1 MPMRQLLPFLL
12 LAVFVTTLRCNT
24 LAATRSISVSE
35 LNYRDAVDTDV
46 EFLEL
51 VNPGTTSVVLTGAQ
65 FTSGIV
71 YAFTSATI
79 LGPGERIVL
88 VRDPAKF
95 TQRYGTTGIRL
106 AAGAYT
112 GRLSDAGE
120 TVTLATGSGVELFS
134 FTYSPGGRWPSR
146 PDGLGSTLECIDPDG
161 DLDDPDNWR
170 ASSEWQGSPG
180 RPGAGPQRV
189 VVINEILAHTD
200 PPFEDAIELYNLTEK
215 PVDIGGWYLSNTRAN
230 PRKFRIPNGTVIP
243 AKGYRVFYEWAGTR
257 NPTGFNPTG
266 TGNTPDFTFN
276 SANGDEGVLM
286 SADGSGNLRFWMDTV
301 SFEASANGIPF
312 GRHPNGIGGFT
323 TLQQQTLGTELGM
336 GFPVEYL
343 DHFRTGAG
351 APNAGPLL
359 GPVVFQRIQYHPP
372 LGGDEFVELRNITGL
387 TLPLFD
393 PLYPTNTWRL
403 RDGITFDLPTG
414 LLLEPNAR
422 LIVAPIDP
430 ALFRTRYSIPP
441 STLIVGPYTN
451 ALNNAGER
459 LALYRPDPPQ
469 LPPHPDA
476 GFVPYILVEEVD
488 YSPDAPWPTE
498 PDGNGPALRRRLP
511 VGFAEDPASWES
523 DLSPPPTAPTIEIV
537 TLQTGA
543 RIRFTTIPGQTY
555 RLERQT
561 AFGAAWTDVGLIP
574 TTAGAIAEVDVGAVP
589 GFFRVRVP

>member
-1 MPMRQLLPFLL
+1 MPMRQLLRFTLL
-12 LAVFVTTLRCNT
+12 SLLVTALQSAS
-24 LAATRSISVSE
+24 LAATRPVSVGE
-35 LNYRDAVDTDV
+35 LNYRDAEDTDL

-51 VNPGTTSVVLTGAQ
+51 VNPGTTSVALTGAQ

-71 YAFTSATI
+71 YTFTTATT
-79 LGPGERIVL
+79 LAPGERIVL

-95 TQRYGTTGIRL
+95 TQRYGSAGIRL
-106 AAGAYT
+106 APGAYT
-112 GRLSDAGE
+112 GRLSDEGE
-120 TVTLATGSGVELFS
+120 TVTLASGAGVEMLS
-134 FTYSPGGRWPSR
+134 FTYSPSGRWPSR
-146 PDGLGSTLECIDPDG
+146 PNGLGSTLECIDPNG

-200 PPFEDAIELYNLTEK
+200 PPFEDAIELLNLTDK
-215 PVDIGGWYLSNTRAN
+215 PVDISGWYLSNTRGN
-230 PRKFRIPNGTVIP
+230 PRKFRIPAGTVLP
-243 AKGYRVFYEWAGTR
+243 AKGYRVFYEWAGTGNR
-257 NPTGFNPTG
+257 TGFNPSG
-266 TGNTPDFTFN
+266 TGDSPDFTFS

-312 GRHPNGIGGFT
+312 GRHPNGTGSFT
-323 TLQQQTLGTELGM
+323 TLQQQSLGTEVSM

-343 DHFRTGAG
+343 GLFRTGAG

-359 GPVVFQRIQYHPP
+359 GPVVFHRIQYHPP
-372 LGGDEFVELRNITGL
+372 LGGDEFVELRNITSL

-403 RDGITFDLPTG
+403 RDGINFNLPTG

-422 LIVAPIDP
+422 LIIAPIDP
-430 ALFRTRYSIPP
+430 GAFRTKYSIPA
-441 STLIVGPYTN
+441 STPIIGPYTN

-488 YSPDAPWPTE
+488 YSPNAPWPTG
-498 PDGNGPALRRRLP
+498 PDGTGPALRRRIP
-511 VGFAEDPASWES
+511 VGFANDPASWEADVS
-523 DLSPPPTAPTIEIV
+523 APPTAPAIQIV
-537 TLQTGA
+537 NTPTLP
-543 RIRFTTIPGQTY
+543 RIRFTTMPGQTY
-555 RLERQT
+555 RLERQ
-561 AFGAAWTDVGLIP
+561 AALGASWTDAGPIP
-574 TTAGAIAEVDVGAVP
+574 NTGPIADVEIGAVP

>member
-12 LAVFVTTLRCNT
+12 LAVLVPALQCNT
-24 LAATRSISVSE
+24 LAASRSVSVGE
-35 LNYRDAVDTDV
+35 LNYRDAEDTDV

-51 VNPGTTSVVLTGAQ
+51 VNPGTTSVALTGAQ

-71 YAFTSATI
+71 YTFATATT
-79 LGPGERIVL
+79 LAPGERIVL
-88 VRDPAKF
+88 ARDPAKF
-95 TQRYGTTGIRL
+95 TQRYGTAGIRL
-106 AAGAYT
+106 APRAYT

-120 TVTLATGSGVELFS
+120 TVTLSTGAGVELVS
-134 FTYSPGGRWPSR
+134 FTYSPSGRWPSR
-146 PDGLGSTLECIDPDG
+146 PNGLGSTLECIDPNG

-200 PPFEDAIELYNLTEK
+200 PPFEDAIELYNLTDK
-215 PVDIGGWYLSNTRAN
+215 PVDLSGWYLSNKRSN
-230 PRKFRIPNGTVIP
+230 PRKYRIPNGTVIP

-266 TGNTPDFTFN
+266 TGDAPDFTFS

-286 SADGSGNLRFWMDTV
+286 SADTSGNLKFWMDTV

-312 GRHPNGIGGFT
+312 GRHPNGTGRFT
-323 TLQQQTLGTELGM
+323 TLQQQTFGTELSM

-343 DHFRTGAG
+343 GLFRTGNG
-351 APNAGPLL
+351 APNAGPLI

-372 LGGDEFVELRNITGL
+372 LGGDEFVELRNITSL

-430 ALFRTRYSIPP
+430 VLFRTRYSIPASSP
-441 STLIVGPYTN
+441 IVGPYTN

-459 LALYRPDPPQ
+459 IALYRPDPPQ

-488 YSPDAPWPTE
+488 YSPKAPWPAE
-498 PDGNGPALRRRLP
+498 PDGTGPALRRRLP
-511 VGFAEDPASWES
+511 VGFAEDPASWEADVS
-523 DLSPPPTAPTIEIV
+523 APPTAPTIQMDS
-537 TLQTGA
+537 TPNGA
-543 RIRFTTIPGQTY
+543 RIRFATTPGQVY
-555 RLERQT
+555 RLERQPT
-561 AFGAAWTDVGLIP
+561 LGSAWTDAGLIP
-574 TTAGAIAEVDVGAVP
+574 NTGSTAEWDVGTVP

>member
-12 LAVFVTTLRCNT
+12 LAVLVPALRFTT
-24 LAATRSISVSE
+24 LAATRSVSVGE
-35 LNYRDAVDTDV
+35 LNYRDAEDTDV

-51 VNPGTTSVVLTGAQ
+51 VNPGTTSVALTGAQ

-71 YAFTSATI
+71 YTFATATT
-79 LGPGERIVL
+79 LAPGERIVL
-88 VRDPAKF
+88 ARDPAKF
-95 TQRYGTTGIRL
+95 TQRYGSAGIRL
-106 AAGAYT
+106 APGAYT

-120 TVTLATGSGVELFS
+120 TVTLSTGAGVELLS
-134 FTYSPGGRWPSR
+134 FTYSPSGRWPSR
-146 PDGLGSTLECIDPDG
+146 PNGLGSTLECVDPDG
-161 DLDDPDNWR
+161 DLDDPANWR

-200 PPFEDAIELYNLTEK
+200 PPFEDAIELYNLTDK
-215 PVDIGGWYLSNTRAN
+215 PVDLSGWYLSNKRSN

-266 TGNTPDFTFN
+266 TGDAPDFTFS

-286 SADGSGNLRFWMDTV
+286 SADSSGNLKFWMDTV

-312 GRHPNGIGGFT
+312 GRHPNGTGRFT
-323 TLQQQTLGTELGM
+323 TLQQQTLGTELSM

-343 DHFRTGAG
+343 DLFRTGNG
-351 APNAGPLL
+351 APNAGPLI

-372 LGGDEFVELRNITGL
+372 LGGDEFVELRNITSL

-430 ALFRTRYSIPP
+430 TVFRTRYSIP
-441 STLIVGPYTN
+441 STTLIVGPYTN

-488 YSPDAPWPTE
+488 YSPTAPWPME
-498 PDGNGPALRRRLP
+498 PDGTGPALRRRLP
-511 VGFAEDPASWES
+511 VGFAEDPASWEADVS
-523 DLSPPPTAPTIEIV
+523 APATAPTIQMV
-537 TLQTGA
+537 LTPTGA
-543 RIRFTTIPGQTY
+543 RIRFATAPGQLY
-555 RLERQT
+555 RLERQPT
-561 AFGAAWTDVGLIP
+561 LGSAWTDAGLIP
-574 TTAGAIAEVDVGAVP
+574 NTGSTAEVDIGTVP
-589 GFFRVRVP
+589 GFYRVRVP